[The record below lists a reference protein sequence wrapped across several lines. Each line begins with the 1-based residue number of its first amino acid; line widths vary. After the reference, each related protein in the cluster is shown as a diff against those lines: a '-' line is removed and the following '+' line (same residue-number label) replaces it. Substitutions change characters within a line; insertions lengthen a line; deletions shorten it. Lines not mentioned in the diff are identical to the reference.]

1 LLLVHEIGCSGAIVY
16 FTDFVDLAG
25 EFQNT
30 FRGGGLASIHVRE
43 YANVSV
49 IAKVG
54 HDLLVYPNVKNAT
67 ANIVVRWAP

>member
-1 LLLVHEIGCSGAIVY
+1 MN
-16 FTDFVDLAG
+16 LAG

-30 FRGGGLASIHVRE
+30 FRGGGLASVHVRE

-54 HDLLVYPNVKNAT
+54 HYLLVYPNVKNAT
-67 ANIVVRWAP
+67 ANIVVRRAP